1 MRGLGAAV
9 LRAATTTAVP
19 PPGKPGSLIG
29 RPFALRGGA
38 PKVQMIV
45 DVNLG
50 SRSYRVVVVSGALQS
65 VGQRLRELR
74 LGARAALVSD
84 GSVMRLYGKT
94 VVASLEAAGFTVTTI
109 DVPEGEAAKTLAV
122 AQHCWDQLLTA
133 GLDRTSTVLALGGG
147 AVGDVAGF
155 AAATYMRGVNFV
167 QLPTTVLAQVDASI
181 GGKTAIDH
189 PLGKNMIGAFHQP
202 RLVIADPAV
211 ARTLPEREFRS
222 GLAEIVK
229 HGIVLD
235 ADYFAELER
244 DLAPLAA
251 RDLEVL
257 ERIIGGSC
265 RLKASVI
272 ERDEREAELRHVLN
286 YGHTIGHA
294 LEASTGYARYTHGE
308 AVSLGIVAEARL
320 ARRLGIADDETT
332 ARQERMLEALGLP
345 VRAPSI
351 DVEPVVSAMA
361 RDKKAKDGRIPF
373 VLAPR
378 IGAFRLVYDVPP
390 AEIRAVI
397 ASLAS

>member
-1 MRGLGAAV
+1 V
-9 LRAATTTAVP
+9 
-19 PPGKPGSLIG
+19 
-29 RPFALRGGA
+29 
-38 PKVQMIV
+38 IV

-50 SRSYRVVVVSGALQS
+50 SRSYRIVVASGALQS

-74 LGARAALVSD
+74 LGSRAALVSD
-84 GSVMRLYGKT
+84 GTIMRLYGKT
-94 VVASLEAAGFTVTTI
+94 VVTSLEAEGFTVTTI
-109 DVPEGEAAKTLAV
+109 EVPEGEAAKTLAV
-122 AQHCWDQLLTA
+122 AEHCWDQLLTA
-133 GLDRTSTVLALGGG
+133 GLDRTSTVMALGGG

-155 AAATYMRGVNFV
+155 AAATYMRGINFV

-202 RLVIADPAV
+202 RLVVVDPAV

-251 RDLEVL
+251 RDLGVL

-265 RLKASVI
+265 RLKASVV

-294 LEASTGYARYTHGE
+294 LEAATGYARYAHGE

-332 ARQERMLEALGLP
+332 ARQERMLETLGLP

-351 DVEPVVSAMA
+351 DVEPIVSAMA
-361 RDKKAKDGRIPF
+361 RDKKAKDGRVPF

-378 IGAFRLVYDVPP
+378 IGAFRIVYDVPT
-390 AEIRAVI
+390 AEVRAVI

>member
-1 MRGLGAAV
+1 
-9 LRAATTTAVP
+9 
-19 PPGKPGSLIG
+19 
-29 RPFALRGGA
+29 
-38 PKVQMIV
+38 MIV

-50 SRSYRVVVVSGALQS
+50 SRSYRIVVASGALQS
-65 VGQRLRELR
+65 VGERLRELR
-74 LGARAALVSD
+74 LGSRAALVSD
-84 GSVMRLYGKT
+84 GAIMRLYGKT
-94 VVASLEAAGFTVTTI
+94 VVASLESAGFTVTTI
-109 DVPEGEAAKTLAV
+109 DVPEGEAAKTLTV
-122 AQHCWDQLLTA
+122 AEHCWDQLLTA

-155 AAATYMRGVNFV
+155 AAATYMRGINFV

-202 RLVIADPAV
+202 RLVVVDPAV

-251 RDLEVL
+251 RDLGVL

-265 RLKASVI
+265 RLKASVV

-294 LEASTGYARYTHGE
+294 LEAATGYTRYAHGE

-332 ARQERMLEALGLP
+332 TRQERMLETLGLP

-351 DVEPVVSAMA
+351 DVEPIVSAMA
-361 RDKKAKDGRIPF
+361 RDKKAKDGRVPF

-378 IGAFRLVYDVPP
+378 IGAFRIVYDVPTSD
-390 AEIRAVI
+390 IRAVI
-397 ASLAS
+397 ASLGS

>member
-1 MRGLGAAV
+1 
-9 LRAATTTAVP
+9 
-19 PPGKPGSLIG
+19 
-29 RPFALRGGA
+29 
-38 PKVQMIV
+38 MIV

-50 SRSYRVVVVSGALQS
+50 SRSYRIVVASGALQS
-65 VGQRLRELR
+65 VGERLRELR
-74 LGARAALVSD
+74 LGSRAALVSD
-84 GSVMRLYGKT
+84 GAIMRLYGKT
-94 VVASLEAAGFTVTTI
+94 VVASLESAGFTVTTI

-122 AQHCWDQLLTA
+122 AEHCWDRLLTA

-155 AAATYMRGVNFV
+155 AAATYMRGVNFI

-202 RLVIADPAV
+202 RLVVVDPAV

-251 RDLEVL
+251 RDLGVL

-265 RLKASVI
+265 RLKASVV

-294 LEASTGYARYTHGE
+294 LEAATGYTRYAHGE

-332 ARQERMLEALGLP
+332 TRQERMLETLGLP

-351 DVEPVVSAMA
+351 DVEPIVSAMA
-361 RDKKAKDGRIPF
+361 RDKKAKDGRVPF

-378 IGAFRLVYDVPP
+378 IGAFRIVYDVPTT
-390 AEIRAVI
+390 EIHAVI
-397 ASLAS
+397 ASLGS

>member
-1 MRGLGAAV
+1 
-9 LRAATTTAVP
+9 
-19 PPGKPGSLIG
+19 
-29 RPFALRGGA
+29 
-38 PKVQMIV
+38 MIV

-50 SRSYRVVVVSGALQS
+50 SRSYRIVVASGALQS
-65 VGQRLRELR
+65 VGERLRKLR
-74 LGARAALVSD
+74 LGSRAALVSD
-84 GSVMRLYGKT
+84 AGIMRLYGKT

-109 DVPEGEAAKTLAV
+109 DVPEGESAKTLPV
-122 AQHCWDQLLTA
+122 AEHCWDQLLTA

-155 AAATYMRGVNFV
+155 AAATYMRGINFV

-202 RLVIADPAV
+202 RLVVVDPAV

-235 ADYFAELER
+235 ADDFAELER

-251 RDLEVL
+251 RDLGVL

-265 RLKASVI
+265 RLKASVV

-294 LEASTGYARYTHGE
+294 LEAATGYVRYAHGE
-308 AVSLGIVAEARL
+308 AVALGIVAEARL
-320 ARRLGIADDETT
+320 ARSLGIADDDTT
-332 ARQERMLEALGLP
+332 TRQERMLATLGLP

-351 DVEPVVSAMA
+351 DVEPIVAAMS
-361 RDKKAKDGRIPF
+361 RDKKAKDGRVPF

-378 IGAFRLVYDVPP
+378 IGTFRIVYDVP
-390 AEIRAVI
+390 AADVRAAI

>member
-1 MRGLGAAV
+1 MVIKVDLG
-9 LRAATTTAVP
+9 P
-19 PPGKPGSLIG
+19 
-29 RPFALRGGA
+29 
-38 PKVQMIV
+38 
-45 DVNLG
+45 
-50 SRSYRVVVVSGALQS
+50 RSYSIVVAAGALGD
-65 VGQRLRELR
+65 VGPRLRELP
-74 LGARAALVSD
+74 LGSRTALVSD
-84 GSVMRLYGKT
+84 ATTGRLYRKT
-94 VVASLEAAGFTVTTI
+94 VTASLEAAGFSVAAI
-109 DVPEGEAAKTLAV
+109 EVPEGEGAKTLEV
-122 AQHCWDQLLTA
+122 AQRCWNELLAA

-202 RLVIADPAV
+202 RLVVVDPAV
-211 ARTLPEREFRS
+211 ARTLSEREFRS

-244 DLAPLAA
+244 DLAPLLA
-251 RDLEVL
+251 RELGVL

-265 RLKASVI
+265 RLKASVV

-294 LEASTGYARYTHGE
+294 LEAATGYGRFAHGE

-320 ARRLGIADDETT
+320 ARRLGVAGDETV
-332 ARQERMLEALGLP
+332 ARQERVLEALGLP
-345 VRAPSI
+345 VRAAAL
-351 DVEPVVSAMA
+351 DVEAVVSAIA
-361 RDKKAKDGRIPF
+361 RDKKAKDGRVPF

-378 IGAFRLVYDVPP
+378 IGGFRPVYDVPT
-390 AEIRAVI
+390 ADVRAGI
-397 ASLAS
+397 ASPP

>member
-1 MRGLGAAV
+1 
-9 LRAATTTAVP
+9 
-19 PPGKPGSLIG
+19 
-29 RPFALRGGA
+29 
-38 PKVQMIV
+38 MIV

-50 SRSYRVVVVSGALQS
+50 SRSYRVVVASGELQS
-65 VGQRLRELR
+65 VGQRLRDLR

-84 GSVMRLYGKT
+84 AAVMRLYGKT
-94 VVASLEAAGFTVTTI
+94 VVSSLEASGFGITTI
-109 DVPEGEAAKTLAV
+109 EVPEGEAAKTLAV
-122 AQHCWDQLLTA
+122 AQHCWDRLLTA

-155 AAATYMRGVNFV
+155 AAATYMRGINFV

-202 RLVIADPAV
+202 RLVIVDPAV
-211 ARTLPEREFRS
+211 ARTLPEREYRS

-235 ADYFAELER
+235 AGYFAELER

-251 RDLEVL
+251 RDLPVL
-257 ERIIGGSC
+257 ERTIGGSC

-294 LEASTGYARYTHGE
+294 IEASTGYAQHTHGE

-320 ARRLGIADDETT
+320 ARRLGIADDETI
-332 ARQERMLEALGLP
+332 ARQQRMLETLGLP
-345 VRAPSI
+345 VRAPAV
-351 DVEPVVSAMA
+351 DVEAVVTAMS
-361 RDKKAKDGRIPF
+361 RDKKGKDGRIPF

-378 IGAFRLVYDVPP
+378 IGEFRLVYDVPP
-390 AEIRAVI
+390 ADTRAAI

>member
-1 MRGLGAAV
+1 MVITIDLG
-9 LRAATTTAVP
+9 P
-19 PPGKPGSLIG
+19 
-29 RPFALRGGA
+29 
-38 PKVQMIV
+38 
-45 DVNLG
+45 
-50 SRSYRVVVVSGALQS
+50 RSYSIVVAAGALGD
-65 VGQRLRELR
+65 VGSRLRELR
-74 LGARAALVSD
+74 LGSRTALVSD
-84 GSVMRLYGKT
+84 AAIGRLYRKT
-94 VVASLEAAGFTVTTI
+94 VTASLEAAGFSVAAI
-109 DVPEGEAAKTLAV
+109 EVPEGEGAKTLEV
-122 AQHCWDQLLTA
+122 AQRCWNELLAA

-202 RLVIADPAV
+202 RLVVVDPAV

-235 ADYFAELER
+235 ASYFAELER

-251 RDLEVL
+251 RDLGVL

-265 RLKASVI
+265 RLKASVV

-294 LEASTGYARYTHGE
+294 LEAATGYTRYAHGE

-332 ARQERMLEALGLP
+332 TRQERMLETLGLP

-351 DVEPVVSAMA
+351 DVEPIVSAMA
-361 RDKKAKDGRIPF
+361 RDKKAKDGRVPF

-378 IGAFRLVYDVPP
+378 IGAFRIVYDVPTT
-390 AEIRAVI
+390 EIHAVI
-397 ASLAS
+397 ASLGS

>member
-1 MRGLGAAV
+1 
-9 LRAATTTAVP
+9 
-19 PPGKPGSLIG
+19 
-29 RPFALRGGA
+29 
-38 PKVQMIV
+38 MIV

-50 SRSYRVVVVSGALQS
+50 SRSYRVVVASGELQS
-65 VGQRLRELR
+65 VGQRLRDLR
-74 LGARAALVSD
+74 LGIRTALVSD
-84 GSVMRLYGKT
+84 AAVMRLYGKA
-94 VVASLEAAGFTVTTI
+94 VIASLEAAGFTVTTI
-109 DVPEGEAAKTLAV
+109 DVPEGESAKTLAV

-155 AAATYMRGVNFV
+155 AAATYMRGINFV
-167 QLPTTVLAQVDASI
+167 QLPTTVLAQVDASV

-202 RLVIADPAV
+202 RLVIIDPTV

-235 ADYFAELER
+235 AGYFAELER

-251 RDLEVL
+251 RDLPVL

-265 RLKASVI
+265 RLKASVV

-308 AVSLGIVAEARL
+308 AVALGIVAEARL
-320 ARRLGIADDETT
+320 AQRLGIADDATT
-332 ARQERMLEALGLP
+332 ARQQRMLETLGLP

-351 DVEPVVSAMA
+351 DVEPVVAAMA
-361 RDKKAKDGRIPF
+361 RDKKGKDGRVPF

-378 IGAFRLVYDVPP
+378 IGEFRIVHDVPA
-390 AEIRAVI
+390 AEIRAAI

>member
-1 MRGLGAAV
+1 
-9 LRAATTTAVP
+9 
-19 PPGKPGSLIG
+19 
-29 RPFALRGGA
+29 
-38 PKVQMIV
+38 MIV

-50 SRSYRVVVVSGALQS
+50 SRSYRIVVASGALQS
-65 VGQRLRELR
+65 VGERLRELR
-74 LGARAALVSD
+74 LGSRAALVSD
-84 GSVMRLYGKT
+84 GAIMRLYGKT
-94 VVASLEAAGFTVTTI
+94 VVASLESAGFTVTTI
-109 DVPEGEAAKTLAV
+109 DVPEGEAAKTLTV
-122 AQHCWDQLLTA
+122 AEHCWDQLLTA

-155 AAATYMRGVNFV
+155 AAATYMRGINFV

-202 RLVIADPAV
+202 RLVVVDPAV

-235 ADYFAELER
+235 ADYFVELER

-251 RDLEVL
+251 RDLGVL

-265 RLKASVI
+265 RLKAAVV

-294 LEASTGYARYTHGE
+294 LEAATGYTRYAHGE

-332 ARQERMLEALGLP
+332 TRQERMLETLGLP

-351 DVEPVVSAMA
+351 DVEPIVSAMA
-361 RDKKAKDGRIPF
+361 RDKKAKDGRVPF

-378 IGAFRLVYDVPP
+378 IGAFRIVYDVPTTD
-390 AEIRAVI
+390 IRAVI
-397 ASLAS
+397 ASLGS

>member
-1 MRGLGAAV
+1 
-9 LRAATTTAVP
+9 
-19 PPGKPGSLIG
+19 
-29 RPFALRGGA
+29 
-38 PKVQMIV
+38 MIV

-50 SRSYRVVVVSGALQS
+50 SRSYRIVVASGALQS
-65 VGQRLRELR
+65 VGERLRELR
-74 LGARAALVSD
+74 LGSRAALVSD
-84 GSVMRLYGKT
+84 GAIMRLYGKT
-94 VVASLEAAGFTVTTI
+94 VVASLESAGFTVTTI

-122 AQHCWDQLLTA
+122 AEHCWDRLLTA

-155 AAATYMRGVNFV
+155 AAATYMRGINFI

-202 RLVIADPAV
+202 RLVVVDPAV

-251 RDLEVL
+251 RDLGVL

-265 RLKASVI
+265 RLKASVV

-294 LEASTGYARYTHGE
+294 LEAATGYTRYAHGE

-332 ARQERMLEALGLP
+332 TRQERMLETLGLP

-351 DVEPVVSAMA
+351 DVEPIVSAMA
-361 RDKKAKDGRIPF
+361 RDKKAKDGRVPF

-378 IGAFRLVYDVPP
+378 IGAFRIVYDVPTSD
-390 AEIRAVI
+390 IRAVI
-397 ASLAS
+397 ASLGS

>member
-1 MRGLGAAV
+1 
-9 LRAATTTAVP
+9 
-19 PPGKPGSLIG
+19 
-29 RPFALRGGA
+29 
-38 PKVQMIV
+38 MIV

-50 SRSYRVVVVSGALQS
+50 SRSYRIVVASGALQS
-65 VGQRLRELR
+65 VGERLRELR
-74 LGARAALVSD
+74 LGSRAALVSD
-84 GSVMRLYGKT
+84 GAIMRLYGKT
-94 VVASLEAAGFTVTTI
+94 VVASLESAGFTVTTI

-122 AQHCWDQLLTA
+122 AEHCWDRLLTA

-155 AAATYMRGVNFV
+155 AAATYMRGINFI

-202 RLVIADPAV
+202 RLVVVDPAV

-251 RDLEVL
+251 RDLGVL

-265 RLKASVI
+265 RLKASVV

-294 LEASTGYARYTHGE
+294 LEAATGYTRYAHGE

-332 ARQERMLEALGLP
+332 TRQERMLETLGLP

-351 DVEPVVSAMA
+351 DVEPIVSAMA
-361 RDKKAKDGRIPF
+361 RDKKAKDGRVPF

-378 IGAFRLVYDVPP
+378 IGAFRIVYDVPTT
-390 AEIRAVI
+390 EIRAVI
-397 ASLAS
+397 ASLGS